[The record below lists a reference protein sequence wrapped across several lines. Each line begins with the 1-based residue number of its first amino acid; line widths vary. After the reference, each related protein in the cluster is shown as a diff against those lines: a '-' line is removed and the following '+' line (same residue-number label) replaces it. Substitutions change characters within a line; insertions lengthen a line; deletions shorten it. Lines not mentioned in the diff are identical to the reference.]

1 MNSVK
6 KLTSAFDK
14 QKLHA
19 YKQFLKGKNAEGGQA
34 ALPAGEA
41 RKSYYVTDGPQLYVS
56 SLLNKKGPLTS
67 KQMWL
72 EYQRDQQAKERDML
86 PSISYLKKKI
96 IASMLDQG
104 KLERAGYSR
113 VKEKFFGYKLVPQKA
128 FKNVHPEIVANLTPK
143 VDVTPRRPRGH
154 SEEGAS
160 TKIVFSTVS
169 PRLSKLSN
177 PEDVVVE

>member
-6 KLTSAFDK
+6 KLTSALDK
-14 QKLHA
+14 QKLAA
-19 YKQFLKGKNAEGGQA
+19 YKQFMKRKAGEAEA
-34 ALPAGEA
+34 NALPAGEA
-41 RKSYYVTDGPQLYVS
+41 KKSYYVTDGPHLYIS

-67 KQMWL
+67 KQMWQ

-86 PSISYLKKKI
+86 PSLNYLKKKI
-96 IASMLDQG
+96 IAGMLDQG

-113 VKEKFFGYKLVPQKA
+113 VKEKFFGYKIVPSVA
-128 FKNVHPEIVANLTPK
+128 FKNVHPDIVANLVPK

-154 SEEGAS
+154 SVEGQP